1 MEFSNSISP
10 GPRSSAM
17 EMSSQPISPGRS
29 DQECT
34 LALDRTHSLLSTVIK
49 MPVQSNI
56 HFPTARHVPVST
68 YVTTRLLESQS
79 LSPRTRTTSSWL
91 DLGMSTPKT
100 YSTKCGRD
108 AEQPHA
114 TQHLL
119 TLVKAAPSSLRV
131 MVEFPGLLPMACR
144 VPFAI
149 SLVPRVQLPIIGP
162 RPLRCARNGLGNPL
176 VQFASMRRK
185 KPHIIRA
192 LPKQSRL

>member
-1 MEFSNSISP
+1 
-10 GPRSSAM
+10 M

-49 MPVQSNI
+49 MQVQSHI

-68 YVTTRLLESQS
+68 YATIRLLESQL

-91 DLGMSTPKT
+91 DLGTSTHKT
-100 YSTKCGRD
+100 YSTKCGQD

-114 TQHLL
+114 TQQLL

-131 MVEFPGLLPMACR
+131 MVAYHGLLPMACR
-144 VPFAI
+144 VPFTI
-149 SLVPRVQLPIIGP
+149 SLVPRVQSPIIGP
-162 RPLRCARNGLGNPL
+162 QPLLCARNGLGNPL
-176 VQFASMRRK
+176 VQFASRRRK
-185 KPHIIRA
+185 KPYIIRA
-192 LPKQSRL
+192 LPRQSRL